1 MQASLT
7 VRTNEEFDSCRVRK
21 GTDDI
26 VSISDRDRGQQVR
39 LETFLVYLGNGSFNS
54 PQEKS
59 GLVQRGG
66 GRGS

>member
-21 GTDDI
+21 GRDDI

-39 LETFLVYLGNGSFNS
+39 LETFLVYLGNGSIIHLR
-54 PQEKS
+54 KS
-59 GLVQRGG
+59 LDRSKEVQT
-66 GRGS
+66 